1 MKQILLTLILVL
13 SILSISSATQQP
25 KPQPW
30 EYKIEQKCFD
40 ESKINGLGSEGW
52 ELAGYNEGEHGGW
65 HCIFKRPK
73 N

>member
-1 MKQILLTLILVL
+1 MKKLLTL
-13 SILSISSATQQP
+13 SILLLTALFTVSALPQQS
-25 KPQPW
+25 KGW

-40 ESKINGLGSEGW
+40 ENRINSLGSEGW
-52 ELAGYNEGEHGGW
+52 ELAGYNEGDHGGW